1 MKKKN
6 TKLRKEHRVDSDDLY
21 HELDEL
27 DVRHKQ
33 AIGGGTPGYYKYKN
47 EHRNNMR
54 FCVFVALCM
63 FGIVIYHVITFIQE
77 RQVKHEQW
85 EVFKIEH
92 DCRIVQKIDGVMDI
106 QPVIGI
112 ATNGVAA
119 IGMVNNSTSNK
130 VVWLCDDGITYWKNR

>member
-6 TKLRKEHRVDSDDLY
+6 TKLRKEHRVDRD
-21 HELDEL
+21 ELDSL

-33 AIGGGTPGYYKYKN
+33 PIRGFTPEYYKHKN
-47 EHRNNMR
+47 VHRNNIR

-63 FGIVIYHVITFIQE
+63 FGIVIHHAITFIQE
-77 RQVKHEQW
+77 REVKHEQW

-92 DCRIVQKIDGVMDI
+92 DCRIVQKRDGTIDI

-119 IGMVNNSTSNK
+119 IGLFNNSTPNK
-130 VVWLCDDGITYWKNR
+130 VVWLCDDGITYLKNR